1 MEERTMHRAL
11 SLRLKASLGAMM
23 VAFSP
28 KPPSDRAR
36 HLRGR
41 HVALKTGELLAMG
54 AAIALLLWAALQS
67 RPHAALI
74 LPVPLLLSLALGFD
88 VMATSE
94 RERRYRQLAASEER
108 QALAIELVGEALW
121 DWDVSSGEL
130 DMSPSWYAMLGYA
143 PGEVEAGVKA
153 WLAVAHPEDRAR
165 MAVAIE
171 RLRGG
176 DPLAIFEQEY
186 RALTKTGEVRWLR
199 SRGKIIE
206 HDEQGHARRVIG
218 LDRDITPRK
227 TTERMLLER
236 GRTLERLNR
245 MSAAISAELD
255 RDRLA
260 QLIVDAATELTG
272 AAYGAFFHSATGEG
286 VDFKLYTLA
295 GAPTGAFAGFPPLRE
310 TALFAPT
317 FRGEGVIRCDDVT
330 KDPRYGGNRPYDGL
344 PPGHLPVLSYLAA
357 PVIARSGSVVGCIL
371 FGHPEPAVFDETA
384 EDLVAGIAAQASIAL
399 ENASLYR
406 EAQREVE
413 ERRRAEAVA
422 SAAARAKAEFL
433 AAMSHEIRT
442 PMTSVIGMADLLAAA
457 ALPEKEASYVQAIR
471 TSGRHLLSIID
482 DVLDF
487 SRIEAG
493 RLELER
499 IDFTIAQLLEEVR
512 SLMTPQA
519 TEHGLKLTCEV
530 ADDLPPVV
538 KGDPMRLKQMILNL
552 VGNALKF
559 THEGGVVIRVGSH
572 PDGEGRLARFR
583 FEVQDSG
590 IGIPADRQAEL
601 FQAFMQADRSTAR
614 RYGGSGLGLAICA
627 RLIRAMD
634 GEIGVESEAG
644 QGSLFWFELPLE
656 LGETASSDGGS
667 SSGGTVILPLR
678 VLVAE
683 DVALNRD
690 LIGEVLGRQG
700 HETVF
705 AVNGR
710 EAVEL
715 ASLASFDLV
724 LMDVQMPVMDGIEA
738 THRIR
743 ALPPPAGTVPI
754 LALTANV
761 MEMERQRCLA
771 AGMDSVVTK
780 PVAWT
785 ELFATIAAVLGQ
797 REAG

>member
-1 MEERTMHRAL
+1 MCRAVL
-11 SLRLKASLGAMM
+11 LRFKASLGAMM

-457 ALPEKEASYVQAIR
+457 ALPEKEASYV
-471 TSGRHLLSIID
+471 
-482 DVLDF
+482 
-487 SRIEAG
+487 
-493 RLELER
+493 
-499 IDFTIAQLLEEVR
+499 
-512 SLMTPQA
+512 
-519 TEHGLKLTCEV
+519 
-530 ADDLPPVV
+530 
-538 KGDPMRLKQMILNL
+538 
-552 VGNALKF
+552 
-559 THEGGVVIRVGSH
+559 
-572 PDGEGRLARFR
+572 
-583 FEVQDSG
+583 
-590 IGIPADRQAEL
+590 
-601 FQAFMQADRSTAR
+601 R
-614 RYGGSGLGLAICA
+614 RYGP
-627 RLIRAMD
+627 RA
-634 GEIGVESEAG
+634 
-644 QGSLFWFELPLE
+644 
-656 LGETASSDGGS
+656 
-667 SSGGTVILPLR
+667 
-678 VLVAE
+678 
-683 DVALNRD
+683 
-690 LIGEVLGRQG
+690 
-700 HETVF
+700 
-705 AVNGR
+705 
-710 EAVEL
+710 
-715 ASLASFDLV
+715 
-724 LMDVQMPVMDGIEA
+724 GI
-738 THRIR
+738 
-743 ALPPPAGTVPI
+743 
-754 LALTANV
+754 
-761 MEMERQRCLA
+761 
-771 AGMDSVVTK
+771 
-780 PVAWT
+780 
-785 ELFATIAAVLGQ
+785 F
-797 REAG
+797 